1 MIIPVFNQLF
11 YTQLCLSRLRDTAG
25 VPVEIIVV
33 DNGSTDGTQEY
44 LNKAF
49 ESGVVDQYIRLAE
62 NYGFAVATNIGI
74 ERSRCEYVCF
84 SNNDVIY
91 TDGWLKKLLS
101 TFDDPE
107 CGVSSPLRV
116 GADLHTRRMTVA
128 ETAFRTTE
136 HQKQTFPTFSFPD
149 EEDIPGTIAEAVRL
163 NTVVESK
170 YAGQV
175 ERSNSM
181 VAFFCTVFRRD
192 LFDRL
197 GLMSE
202 QYAIGCVEDV
212 DFCRRITERA
222 HLKCISRWDTFV
234 YHFCSKTLYPV
245 MGSWDNVNAL
255 IQDNYKIY
263 NETWGKP

>member
-1 MIIPVFNQLF
+1 VFNQLF

-25 VPVEIIVV
+25 VGVEIIVV

-44 LNKAF
+44 LNEAF
-49 ESGVVDQYIRLAE
+49 EQGVVDQYVRLAE

-91 TDGWLKKLLS
+91 TDDWLKKLLA
-101 TFDDPE
+101 TFEDPE
-107 CGVSSPLRV
+107 CGVASPLRV
-116 GADLHTRRMTVA
+116 GADLHTRRMEVA
-128 ETAFRTTE
+128 EPAFRNGR
-136 HQKQTFPTFSFPD
+136 KFPAFKFPN
-149 EEDIPGTIAEAVRL
+149 EEDIPGIISEAVRL
-163 NTVVESK
+163 NGVVESK
-170 YAGQV
+170 YSGQI
-175 ERSNSM
+175 ERNNSM
-181 VAFFCTVFRRD
+181 VAFFCTVFKRD

-202 QYAIGCVEDV
+202 QYVIGCVEDV

-222 HLKCISRWDTFV
+222 HLKCVSRWDTFV

-245 MGSWDNVNAL
+245 MSSWENVNTL
-255 IQDNYKIY
+255 IQGNYKIY
-263 NETWGKP
+263 NETWGTP